1 MHSDLSPLEF
11 SGIQRLLEKLSA
23 TPYGAEAARNI
34 EPAPDAAIARRM
46 QRAVSAARGLIE
58 RGAAPRLH
66 VVPDIRAALRQAAQ
80 SGAALAASALNH
92 IRGVVNIAR
101 ELQVTAQQTQDLYPG
116 AHTHLAPPATLLADI
131 DRVLQANGGIRPD
144 ASVRLQELNIEAQA
158 ARAAATAVLEQRLH
172 AAEGATNAERIRWQG
187 HRGMLALAPAFAE
200 KVKGVRRAN
209 PHDHDILVEPL
220 EAVAL
225 NNRLEA
231 IAGQQDHE
239 HQQLRRALTDVVRAE
254 TAALR
259 RMLDAITW
267 IDLALAGG
275 HLSVHLNATEP
286 QLVDDATITLDRAYH
301 PTMLLQFAERRGP
314 QPVPLTITLD
324 AQQPMLVI
332 TGPNTGGK
340 TVVLKTIGVLATMA
354 YCGLH
359 IPAEGPCVIGS
370 FNRVIV
376 GIGDA
381 QSLSHHLST
390 FAGHVEVLKRL
401 VNEADAGTLVLID
414 ELGTGTDPEEGAALA
429 MAVLD
434 ELAQREVRGVV
445 TTHLPPLKA
454 YAQTHPRLRNA
465 SMRFDAAAL
474 QPTYE
479 LDVGVS
485 GRSLGLVIAGRNG
498 LAPDLL
504 KRAREHLRRIA
515 PYRDDV

>member
-1 MHSDLSPLEF
+1 MHNDLAALEF
-11 SGIQRLLEKLSA
+11 GGIQRLLEKLTA

-34 EPAPDAAIARRM
+34 EPASDAAVAGRM
-46 QRAVSAARGLIE
+46 QSAVSAARGLIE

-66 VVPDIRAALRQAAQ
+66 AVPDIRAALRQAAQ
-80 SGAALAASALNH
+80 SGAALAGTALYH
-92 IRGVVNIAR
+92 IRSVMKIAG
-101 ELQVTAQQTQDLYPG
+101 ELQAIVQQTPNLYPG
-116 AHTHLAPPATLLADI
+116 AHTELAPPSTLVAHM
-131 DRVLQANGGIRPD
+131 DRVLQVNGGIRPD
-144 ASVRLQELNIEAQA
+144 ASARLQDLHTQAQA
-158 ARAAATAVLEQRLH
+158 ARAAVIAALEQRLR
-172 AAEGATNAERIRWQG
+172 TVDTTVTAERISWQG
-187 HRGMLALAPAFAE
+187 HRGMLALPPPLAE
-200 KVKGVRRAN
+200 KIKGVRRAGAN
-209 PHDHDILVEPL
+209 DKSMLIEPM

-231 IAGQQDHE
+231 IAGQQDQE
-239 HQQLRRALTDVVRAE
+239 HQYLRRALTDAVRADR
-254 TAALR
+254 AVLQQI
-259 RMLDAITW
+259 LDAMTW

-275 HLSVHLNATEP
+275 HLSVHLNAAEP
-286 QLVDDATITLDRAYH
+286 RLVEDAVIELDRAYH
-301 PTMLLQFAERRGP
+301 PAMLLQFAERRGP
-314 QPVPLTITLD
+314 QPVPLSLTLD

-340 TVVLKTIGVLATMA
+340 TVVLKTVGVLATMA

-359 IPAEGPCVIGS
+359 IPSEGRCVIGN

-381 QSLSHHLST
+381 QSLYHRLST

-401 VNEADAGTLVLID
+401 VNEADAGSLVLID

-434 ELAQREVRGVV
+434 ELAQREVRGIV
-445 TTHLPPLKA
+445 TTHLSPLKA
-454 YAQTHPRLRNA
+454 YAQSHPRLRNA
-465 SMRFDAAAL
+465 SMRFDATAL

-504 KRAREHLRRIA
+504 ERAREHLRRIA
-515 PYRDDV
+515 PHRDDV